1 MSVAVEAS
9 KLDTK
14 MSFGWSAGDLASA
27 VKLINS
33 IVTSLRSTS
42 GAREQFQELETELFG
57 LEHALEHIDS
67 LSRAAS
73 PYSSSPEIQ
82 TLKFVSLY
90 CVKTLERFHD
100 KIKPFEDS
108 LGAQSNMTKLRAAP
122 RMVRWELLLKKDL
135 PELRQYLMAHV
146 GYLNLELSTASLCV
160 LSFGNCH
167 QK

>member
-1 MSVAVEAS
+1 MSAAVEAS

-14 MSFGWSAGDLASA
+14 MSFGWSAGDLASV

-67 LSRAAS
+67 LTRAAS

-90 CVKTLERFHD
+90 CVKTLEHFLLHLVD
-100 KIKPFEDS
+100 CS
-108 LGAQSNMTKLRAAP
+108 STRAIS
-122 RMVRWELLLKKDL
+122 VT
-135 PELRQYLMAHV
+135 V
-146 GYLNLELSTASLCV
+146 
-160 LSFGNCH
+160 F
-167 QK
+167 